1 MSHEKE
7 ITSSIGL
14 CKCFLRTIACGWAVC
29 PSLGKKQTSSGLP
42 VVWEAHTDWVC
53 GSGGSLTVITRSAVR
68 DVHKNTSSKVEPRPG
83 LYAVRSSPGES
94 MWCLSHL
101 FFHCPDGKT
110 EAHTGEG
117 TQQSQLQQPYWDID
131 FIAPSTLSKAF
142 SPTFSAC
149 ILIQSRLW
157 CPQTQAP
164 VTDRYNSNW
173 VALRSLPG
181 EEGSELGLATQA
193 AIIIRFW
200 LLQSLSVQPPSLP
213 TPLLASRCT
222 PPPAQIKERYL
233 NINITS
239 GNQEEKNHST
249 GKWTHINRV
258 MTEKYNSLNAYLPS
272 LMYTRKMKIIT
283 LYLIGQQKSQTL
295 KTVEDAVTQW
305 ECTMVECMCQQSGSS
320 C

>member
-181 EEGSELGLATQA
+181 RGRIWARPCHTGSDNNKVLITTTPICPASIPANTFAGK
-193 AIIIRFW
+193 
-200 LLQSLSVQPPSLP
+200 SLYSPSC
-213 TPLLASRCT
+213 SD
-222 PPPAQIKERYL
+222 Q
-233 NINITS
+233 
-239 GNQEEKNHST
+239 
-249 GKWTHINRV
+249 
-258 MTEKYNSLNAYLPS
+258 
-272 LMYTRKMKIIT
+272 RKI
-283 LYLIGQQKSQTL
+283 S
-295 KTVEDAVTQW
+295 
-305 ECTMVECMCQQSGSS
+305 
-320 C
+320 